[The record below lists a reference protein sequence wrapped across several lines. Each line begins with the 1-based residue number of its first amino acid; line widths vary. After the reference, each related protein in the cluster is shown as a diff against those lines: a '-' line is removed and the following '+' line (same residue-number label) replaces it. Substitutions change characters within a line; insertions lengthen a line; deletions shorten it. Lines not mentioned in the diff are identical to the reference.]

1 MVELLKY
8 RYYRYNLC
16 RRWYPF
22 SNCEILV
29 NNGIWR
35 VKEWNPRYYWNILD
49 DKDILDDYGDDAW
62 AIRLSES
69 IKRQRNDVMD
79 RYYSKIMW
87 HDAIAKGSAY
97 WEKEYK
103 SDFDDDKEV
112 WISLSEFR
120 RTGGC

>member
-8 RYYRYNLC
+8 RY
-16 RRWYPF
+16 PF
-22 SNCEILV
+22 SNYEILV

-87 HDAIAKGSAY
+87 HDAIAKGL
-97 WEKEYK
+97 
-103 SDFDDDKEV
+103 DDKDFFN
-112 WISLSEFR
+112 I
-120 RTGGC
+120 